1 MAILI
6 DEKKR
11 VLVQGITGREG
22 RARTRLMREYGT
34 NVVGG
39 VTPGKGG
46 QSVLGVPVFN
56 TPQEAVNS
64 LGNID
69 VSVVFVP
76 AAGVKDAAIS
86 AIEAGIKLAVLVPDR
101 VPVWDAMEIA
111 AAAKANDAMFLGPNT
126 LGALSPG
133 KAVVG
138 MIGGRAESA
147 RQWFKPGVPKGVGVI
162 SRSGGMASSTG
173 YYLGQAGVRLSSIVH
188 IGGDAVIGIRLP
200 DAALMFEADPLTEA
214 IVIFGEIGSSQEE
227 ELSQL
232 IADRKITKPV
242 IAYIGGKAAREGTRF
257 SHAGAIIEGGRGTH
271 AGKVKALRE
280 AGATVVDAFGELP
293 GAVVAILEQIKGQSL
308 MSEADKKAVWHSGI
322 TRIQPNK
329 VAVRGYDIA
338 ELMGHVSFGAAV
350 YLILTGELPSPA
362 IARLM
367 DAILVSSIDHGATP
381 PSALSARN
389 VASTG
394 ATLSAS
400 VAAGIMSI
408 NRHHGG
414 AIEDCA
420 RQLKAIADRAAR
432 DSISLEE
439 AATRTLRTMSEAG
452 ERMSGFGHRVHT
464 KDPRTARLF
473 ELAREAGV
481 DGVHMQA
488 ARAVE
493 KAFADAKK
501 SLPINVDGAIGA
513 ILADLGMNPAA
524 FNGIFM
530 IARTPGLI
538 AHVIEEQTREK
549 PTGPLSLRHA
559 MRSRPPSARTT
570 CSTSPA
576 ARPPTLRRPCTTRS
590 RAITTRPT
598 PGATSLRCLSPSA
611 RPLPA
616 RANGK
621 IYVAGGFIGGTSVTN
636 ALRIYDIATNTWT
649 SGANMPTS
657 PGVEAAAAAVVNG
670 KFYVM
675 GGDDFTNGLNTTFIY
690 DIATNTWTTGATLP
704 DSRTNTYGTAS
715 NGLIYVYGGV
725 ILPAFTTTDT
735 LLRYDP
741 VANSWTNLGSA
752 GTAGLRQL
760 RRHLAFRHGPTADH
774 RRRGLHWCL
783 HHRHPHLHHQ
793 RRYVQRRPGDDRQP
807 RRARAGHPA

>member
-6 DEKKR
+6 DETKR

-46 QSVLGVPVFN
+46 QIVLGVPVFN
-56 TPQEAVNS
+56 TPHDAVNS

-69 VSVVFVP
+69 ISVLFVP

-86 AIEAGIKLAVLVPDR
+86 AIDAGVKLTVLVPDR

-111 AAAKANDAMFLGPNT
+111 AAAKANGAIFLGPNT

-133 KAVVG
+133 KGVVG

-147 RQWFKPGVPKGVGVI
+147 RKWFKPGVPKGVGVI

-173 YYLGQAGVRLSSIVH
+173 YYLGQAGVRISTIVH

-227 ELSQL
+227 ELAQL
-232 IADRKITKPV
+232 IVDRKVIKPV

-257 SHAGAIIEGGRGTH
+257 SHAGAIIERGRGTH

-280 AGATVVDAFGELP
+280 AGATVVDSFGELP
-293 GAVVAILEQIKGQSL
+293 DAVVKILAQTKGESL
-308 MSEADKKAVWHSGI
+308 MSETDKNAVWNTAI
-322 TRIQPNK
+322 TRVEPNK
-329 VAVRGYDIA
+329 VAVRGYNIA
-338 ELMGHVSFGAAV
+338 ELMGRASFGAAV

-362 IARLM
+362 IGKLM
-367 DAILVSSIDHGATP
+367 DGILVSSIEHGATP
-381 PSALSARN
+381 PSALAARTT
-389 VASTG
+389 ASTG
-394 ATLSAS
+394 ASLSSA

-420 RQLKAIADRAAR
+420 RQLKAIADRATR
-432 DSISLEE
+432 ESISLDE
-439 AATRTLRTMSEAG
+439 AAARTLAAMREAG
-452 ERMSGFGHRVHT
+452 ERMPGFGHRLHT

-481 DGVHMQA
+481 DGVHMHA

-493 KAFADAKK
+493 KAFAAAKK
-501 SLPINVDGAIGA
+501 ALPINVDGAIGA

-530 IARTPGLI
+530 IARTTGLV
-538 AHVIEEQTREK
+538 ANVIEEQTREK
-549 PTGPLSLRHA
+549 P
-559 MRSRPPSARTT
+559 MR
-570 CSTSPA
+570 
-576 ARPPTLRRPCTTRS
+576 
-590 RAITTRPT
+590 
-598 PGATSLRCLSPSA
+598 
-611 RPLPA
+611 
-616 RANGK
+616 
-621 IYVAGGFIGGTSVTN
+621 
-636 ALRIYDIATNTWT
+636 RI
-649 SGANMPTS
+649 
-657 PGVEAAAAAVVNG
+657 
-670 KFYVM
+670 
-675 GGDDFTNGLNTTFIY
+675 
-690 DIATNTWTTGATLP
+690 
-704 DSRTNTYGTAS
+704 
-715 NGLIYVYGGV
+715 
-725 ILPAFTTTDT
+725 
-735 LLRYDP
+735 DP
-741 VANSWTNLGSA
+741 VNHGYDGPSPRSLPGNSG
-752 GTAGLRQL
+752 
-760 RRHLAFRHGPTADH
+760 
-774 RRRGLHWCL
+774 C
-783 HHRHPHLHHQ
+783 
-793 RRYVQRRPGDDRQP
+793 
-807 RRARAGHPA
+807 

>member
-6 DEKKR
+6 DETKR

-34 NVVGG
+34 NVVAG
-39 VTPGKGG
+39 VTPGKSG

-56 TPQEAVNS
+56 TPREAVDS
-64 LGNID
+64 LGEID
-69 VSVVFVP
+69 ISVVFVP
-76 AAGVKDAAIS
+76 AAGVKAAAIS
-86 AIEAGIKLAVLVPDR
+86 AIDAGIKLTVLVSDR

-111 AAAKANDAMFLGPNT
+111 AAAKANGATFLGPNT

-133 KAVVG
+133 KGVIG

-162 SRSGGMASSTG
+162 SRSGGMASSTS
-173 YYLGQAGVRLSSIVH
+173 YYLGQAGVRISTIVH

-200 DAALMFEADPLTEA
+200 DAALMFEADLLTEA

-227 ELSQL
+227 ELAQL
-232 IADRKITKPV
+232 IRDQKVTKPV

-280 AGATVVDAFGELP
+280 AGANVVDAFGDLP
-293 GAVVAILEQIKGQSL
+293 GAVVEILKQTKGQSL
-308 MSEADKKAVWHSGI
+308 MNEAEKRAVWHSGI

-338 ELMGHVSFGAAV
+338 ELMGRVSFGATV
-350 YLILTGELPSPA
+350 HLILTGELPSA
-362 IARLM
+362 AVARLM
-367 DAILVSSIDHGATP
+367 DGILVSSIDHGATP
-381 PSALSARN
+381 PSALSART

-420 RQLKAIADRAAR
+420 RQLKAIVDRAAL

-439 AATRTLRTMSEAG
+439 AATLTLRIMSEAG
-452 ERMSGFGHRVHT
+452 ERMSGFGHRLHT

-493 KAFADAKK
+493 KAFVDAKK
-501 SLPINVDGAIGA
+501 SLPINVDGGIAA
-513 ILADLGMNPAA
+513 ILADLGMNPAT

-538 AHVIEEQTREK
+538 AHVTEEQTREK
-549 PTGPLSLRHA
+549 P
-559 MRSRPPSARTT
+559 MRRIDPVNH
-570 CSTSPA
+570 
-576 ARPPTLRRPCTTRS
+576 
-590 RAITTRPT
+590 
-598 PGATSLRCLSPSA
+598 GYDG
-611 RPLPA
+611 LPA
-616 RANGK
+616 RSIPEG
-621 IYVAGGFIGGTSVTN
+621 
-636 ALRIYDIATNTWT
+636 
-649 SGANMPTS
+649 
-657 PGVEAAAAAVVNG
+657 
-670 KFYVM
+670 
-675 GGDDFTNGLNTTFIY
+675 
-690 DIATNTWTTGATLP
+690 
-704 DSRTNTYGTAS
+704 
-715 NGLIYVYGGV
+715 
-725 ILPAFTTTDT
+725 
-735 LLRYDP
+735 
-741 VANSWTNLGSA
+741 
-752 GTAGLRQL
+752 
-760 RRHLAFRHGPTADH
+760 
-774 RRRGLHWCL
+774 
-783 HHRHPHLHHQ
+783 
-793 RRYVQRRPGDDRQP
+793 
-807 RRARAGHPA
+807 

>member
-6 DEKKR
+6 DERKR

-34 NVVGG
+34 NVVAG

-56 TPQEAVNS
+56 TPGEAVNS
-64 LGNID
+64 LPEID

-76 AAGVKDAAIS
+76 AAGVKEAAIS
-86 AIEAGIKLAVLVPDR
+86 AIDAGIKLAVLVPDR

-126 LGALSPG
+126 LGVLSPG
-133 KAVVG
+133 KGVLG

-162 SRSGGMASSTG
+162 SRTGGMASSTG
-173 YYLGQAGVRLSSIVH
+173 YYPGQTGVRISTIVH

-200 DAALMFEADPLTEA
+200 DAALMFEADPSTEA

-227 ELSQL
+227 ELAQL
-232 IADRKITKPV
+232 IIDRKVIKPV

-293 GAVVAILEQIKGQSL
+293 NDLVEILKRMKGQSL
-308 MSEADKKAVWHSGI
+308 MSETDKNAVWSTAV
-322 TRIQPNK
+322 TRVEPNR

-338 ELMGHVSFGAAV
+338 DLMGRVSFGAAV
-350 YLILTGELPSPA
+350 YLIVTGELPSQA
-362 IARLM
+362 VARLM

-381 PSALSARN
+381 PSALAART

-420 RQLKAIADRAAR
+420 RQLKAIADRAALE
-432 DSISLEE
+432 SISLDE
-439 AATRTLRTMSEAG
+439 AAARTLAAMREAG

-481 DGVHMQA
+481 DGPHMKA

-493 KAFADAKK
+493 KSFADAKK
-501 SLPINVDGAIGA
+501 SLPINVDGVIGA
-513 ILADLGMNPAA
+513 ILADLGMNPVA

-530 IARTPGLI
+530 IARTPGLV

-549 PTGPLSLRHA
+549 PMRRIDPINHGYDGPPPRSL
-559 MRSRPPSARTT
+559 TT
-570 CSTSPA
+570 
-576 ARPPTLRRPCTTRS
+576 
-590 RAITTRPT
+590 
-598 PGATSLRCLSPSA
+598 
-611 RPLPA
+611 
-616 RANGK
+616 NK
-621 IYVAGGFIGGTSVTN
+621 H
-636 ALRIYDIATNTWT
+636 
-649 SGANMPTS
+649 
-657 PGVEAAAAAVVNG
+657 E
-670 KFYVM
+670 
-675 GGDDFTNGLNTTFIY
+675 
-690 DIATNTWTTGATLP
+690 
-704 DSRTNTYGTAS
+704 
-715 NGLIYVYGGV
+715 
-725 ILPAFTTTDT
+725 
-735 LLRYDP
+735 
-741 VANSWTNLGSA
+741 
-752 GTAGLRQL
+752 
-760 RRHLAFRHGPTADH
+760 
-774 RRRGLHWCL
+774 
-783 HHRHPHLHHQ
+783 
-793 RRYVQRRPGDDRQP
+793 
-807 RRARAGHPA
+807 

>member
-76 AAGVKDAAIS
+76 AAGVKEAAIS

-111 AAAKANDAMFLGPNT
+111 AAAKANSAMFLGPNT

-200 DAALMFEADPLTEA
+200 DAALMFEGDPLTEA

-293 GAVVAILEQIKGQSL
+293 LAVVTILKQIKGQSL

-362 IARLM
+362 VARLM

-381 PSALSARN
+381 PSALNARS

-513 ILADLGMNPAA
+513 ILADLEMNPAT

-549 PTGPLSLRHA
+549 PMRRIDPVNHSYDGP
-559 MRSRPPSARTT
+559 
-570 CSTSPA
+570 
-576 ARPPTLRRPCTTRS
+576 
-590 RAITTRPT
+590 
-598 PGATSLRCLSPSA
+598 
-611 RPLPA
+611 PA
-616 RANGK
+616 RSLSDK
-621 IYVAGGFIGGTSVTN
+621 SSF
-636 ALRIYDIATNTWT
+636 
-649 SGANMPTS
+649 
-657 PGVEAAAAAVVNG
+657 
-670 KFYVM
+670 
-675 GGDDFTNGLNTTFIY
+675 
-690 DIATNTWTTGATLP
+690 
-704 DSRTNTYGTAS
+704 
-715 NGLIYVYGGV
+715 
-725 ILPAFTTTDT
+725 
-735 LLRYDP
+735 
-741 VANSWTNLGSA
+741 
-752 GTAGLRQL
+752 
-760 RRHLAFRHGPTADH
+760 
-774 RRRGLHWCL
+774 
-783 HHRHPHLHHQ
+783 
-793 RRYVQRRPGDDRQP
+793 
-807 RRARAGHPA
+807 